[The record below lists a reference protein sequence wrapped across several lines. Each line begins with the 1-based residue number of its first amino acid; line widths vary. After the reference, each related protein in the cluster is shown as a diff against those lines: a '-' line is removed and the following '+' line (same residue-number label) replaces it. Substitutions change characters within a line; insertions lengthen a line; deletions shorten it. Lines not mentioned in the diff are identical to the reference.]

1 MTPAQE
7 KYRKSL
13 IKKIQVNKRNVFY
26 DEDERR
32 EFMQSRFGA
41 ESLKD
46 MSIDQLNLFLDFCL
60 RKVNDIPML
69 HTVEGKALITQAQV
83 EKIRTVW
90 KEKAKDKSEK
100 ALLVFA
106 SRVSGH
112 RLERLE
118 DLLKGKATKV
128 IVALERMV

>member
-13 IKKIQVNKRNVFY
+13 IQKIQVNKTNVFY

-32 EFMQSRFGA
+32 EFMQCRFGA

-90 KEKAKDKSEK
+90 KEKAKDKNEK
-100 ALLVFA
+100 ALLV
-106 SRVSGH
+106 
-112 RLERLE
+112 
-118 DLLKGKATKV
+118 
-128 IVALERMV
+128 